1 MFDITRGYS
10 LKLSSSMTQVLSEEL
25 RNWLL
30 GISSRCPIE
39 FRGKPFILAIFSR
52 SNINQHI
59 NIKHIDTHSHLVG
72 GFKHF
77 LFSIIY
83 GIILPIIFFKMVKT
97 TNQSYSHMMR
107 TFPSL
112 SRACSK
118 ANKNPWLPGIGWIIE
133 LDDGKIYRKTLYVMV
148 KTMVSG

>member
-10 LKLSSSMTQVLSEEL
+10 LVKLCTSKRKLSSSMTQVLSEEL

-39 FRGKPFILAIFSR
+39 FRGKPFILVIFSR

-59 NIKHIDTHSHLVG
+59 NIKHIDTDSHLVG
-72 GFKHF
+72 GFKHV

-83 GIILPIIFFKMVKT
+83 GIILPIIFFKIVLKPPT
-97 TNQSYSHMMR
+97 SHMMR
-107 TFPSL
+107 TCPSL

-118 ANKNPWLPGIGWIIE
+118 ANL
-133 LDDGKIYRKTLYVMV
+133 KIHGFRALVE
-148 KTMVSG
+148 S

>member
-10 LKLSSSMTQVLSEEL
+10 LVKLCTSKRKLSSSMTQVLSEEL

-39 FRGKPFILAIFSR
+39 FRGKPFILVIFSR

-59 NIKHIDTHSHLVG
+59 NIKHIDTDSHLVG
-72 GFKHF
+72 GFKHV

-118 ANKNPWLPGIGWIIE
+118 ANL
-133 LDDGKIYRKTLYVMV
+133 KIHGFRALVE
-148 KTMVSG
+148 S